1 MPGREDGA
9 SADEES
15 SQCSSGC
22 QSGWTLYLEH
32 SGSGQ
37 QQRRTLPYP
46 YVHPGDVLRH
56 MLPQAEYSD
65 DDEEDSMVSDASSG
79 LPPHLR
85 GEEEELLQVRGQT
98 NMPSQ
103 QRRSAFDGD
112 QCHSGWGGSRRSASR
127 SGSRSFVS
135 TRSGSS
141 GEMRSRK
148 KRRAVIQRQDESAT
162 RRHRVFHDDDLH
174 DTASSSGVIT
184 PAAVVEAM
192 KDGMD
197 LQPSCAC
204 ALSVRSTGMQGL
216 AMLHHN

>member
-37 QQRRTLPYP
+37 QQRRTLPY
-46 YVHPGDVLRH
+46 VQPGDVLRQ
-56 MLPQAEYSD
+56 MLPQVEYSD
-65 DDEEDSMVSDASSG
+65 EEEEDSMVSDASSG

-103 QRRSAFDGD
+103 QRRSAFGGD
-112 QCHSGWGGSRRSASR
+112 QCHSGWGGSRRTASL

-135 TRSGSS
+135 TRSRSS

-148 KRRAVIQRQDESAT
+148 KRRAVVQRQDEPAT
-162 RRHRVFHDDDLH
+162 RRHGVFDDDDDLH
-174 DTASSSGVIT
+174 DTASSSGVVA
-184 PAAVVEAM
+184 PAAVVEAI

-204 ALSVRSTGMQGL
+204 AFSVRSTGMQGL